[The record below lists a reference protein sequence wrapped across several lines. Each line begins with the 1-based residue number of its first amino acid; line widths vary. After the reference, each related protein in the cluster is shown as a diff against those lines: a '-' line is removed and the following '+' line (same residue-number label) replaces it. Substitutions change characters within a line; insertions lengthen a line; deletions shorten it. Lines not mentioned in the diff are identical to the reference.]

1 MREAYLLATVAVAG
15 LLVGAAAFHLAQ
27 KDGYCERV
35 SQDIRQNSSFNGT
48 IACYP
53 PGQADLNIS
62 DAVENRTTLKCV
74 CEKSY
79 MGETSIFTINVAD

>member
-1 MREAYLLATVAVAG
+1 MKDSYLLLSVAVAG
-15 LLVGAAAFHLAQ
+15 LLVGAAAFQLTQ
-27 KDGYCERV
+27 QDGYCKKVAE
-35 SQDIRQNSSFNGT
+35 DIRQNASFKGA

-53 PGQADLNIS
+53 PGRADVNIS

-79 MGETSIFTINVAD
+79 MGETSLFTINVAD

>member
-1 MREAYLLATVAVAG
+1 MKDTYLLAAVAVAG
-15 LLVGAAAFHLAQ
+15 LLVGAAAFQLTQ
-27 KDGYCERV
+27 QDSYCERV
-35 SQDIRQNSSFNGT
+35 AEDIRQNASFNGT

-53 PGQADLNIS
+53 PSQADVNIS

-79 MGETSIFTINVAD
+79 MGETSIFTINIAD